1 MWTSELHGAVAHAS
15 QDQIIGKLECAAG
28 QGGGG
33 HRFQIRNYAKS
44 GSVLT
49 FCTFGLPIVTRRD
62 VDQPSG
68 RLSQRP
74 DRLPLVAMSQYV
86 LDHHLEGEIKALNGE
101 SDLEVATRR

>member
-1 MWTSELHGAVAHAS
+1 LNVPPGKVVEAIVF
-15 QDQIIGKLECAAG
+15 KLEIM
-28 QGGGG
+28 Q
-33 HRFQIRNYAKS
+33 KS